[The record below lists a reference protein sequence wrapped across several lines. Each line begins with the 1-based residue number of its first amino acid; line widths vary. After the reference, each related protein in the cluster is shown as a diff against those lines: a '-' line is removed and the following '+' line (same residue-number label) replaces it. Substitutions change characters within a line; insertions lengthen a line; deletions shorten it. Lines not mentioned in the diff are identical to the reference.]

1 MSAGVMEEAAHW
13 GPLLEEPR
21 FVHRTLPAGGS
32 TFRRH
37 SSAPL
42 PSSPLPDST
51 QRRPAQ
57 GRAAYLSGHAAPSAL
72 CASCPRSCPVSC
84 SPSLSRLESVGHPP
98 STGTAA
104 SSRPPQFAI
113 RSRIMQQGHE
123 SPTEIDQL
131 INRKMLPWPACGLGT
146 SKLVRRVPCSAAPTL
161 SGWRCIVQPRGSGW
175 APAESRPRPGN
186 LRCWRRQCSCCMLT
200 RLWRRPSAWL
210 LRLLTGT

>member
-98 STGTAA
+98 STGTLA
-104 SSRPPQFAI
+104 
-113 RSRIMQQGHE
+113 
-123 SPTEIDQL
+123 
-131 INRKMLPWPACGLGT
+131 
-146 SKLVRRVPCSAAPTL
+146 
-161 SGWRCIVQPRGSGW
+161 
-175 APAESRPRPGN
+175 
-186 LRCWRRQCSCCMLT
+186 
-200 RLWRRPSAWL
+200 L
-210 LRLLTGT
+210 LRPAVHPSSPSDQGSCNRGMNHPLRSINSSTGKCSPGLPVAWELLNWSGGCRAPLLPR